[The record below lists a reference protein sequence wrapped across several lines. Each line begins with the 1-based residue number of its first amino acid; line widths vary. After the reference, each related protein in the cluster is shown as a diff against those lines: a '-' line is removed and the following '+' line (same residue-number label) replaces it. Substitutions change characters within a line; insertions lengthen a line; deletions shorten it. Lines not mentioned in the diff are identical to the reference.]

1 MALIKKLSVLI
12 FLLFSTIKLEAQELN
27 AQVVVNADLV
37 NQTNQQIFQTLEQ
50 SLNEFINTR
59 IWSTKPFLNR
69 ERITSSFLFTL
80 TSYSG
85 NQFKA
90 TLQVQSQR
98 PIFETNYDSPIINY
112 LDKEVVF
119 TYQEYQPLFYNQSE
133 FESNLVSIISFYV
146 YIILGLDADSFK
158 PFGGNPYFEQA
169 QQIVNLAQQTE
180 INAWK
185 PNAANR
191 RNRHEL
197 IDNLRSNTFREYRAT
212 LYQYHRKGLDEMISN
227 ADEGKR
233 AMMEAINNLE
243 SLFNRRPNA
252 FLLQLFF
259 DAKVDEIVNI
269 FSDGPKVNF
278 DEIISTLKKIAP
290 FFGARWKQIKS

>member
-212 LYQYHRKGLDEMISN
+212 LYQYHRKGLDEMVSN
-227 ADEGKR
+227 AEEGKR
-233 AMMEAINNLE
+233 VMMEAINNLE

-278 DEIISTLKKIAP
+278 DETNYT
-290 FFGARWKQIKS
+290 

>member
-1 MALIKKLSVLI
+1 MPQKII
-12 FLLFSTIKLEAQELN
+12 FFFIILLFCFKAPAQELN
-27 AQVVVNADLV
+27 AQVIVNADLV

-59 IWSTKPFLNR
+59 IWTTKPFLNR
-69 ERITSSFLFTL
+69 EKIACSFLFTL

-98 PIFETNYDSPIINY
+98 PIFETNYDSPILNY

-133 FESNLVSIISFYV
+133 FESNLVSTISYYV
-146 YIILGLDADSFK
+146 YIILGLDADSFE
-158 PFGGNPYFEQA
+158 PLGGSPYYEQA
-169 QQIVNLAQQTE
+169 QQIVNLAQQTD
-180 INAWK
+180 IAAWK
-185 PNAANR
+185 PNTSN
-191 RNRHEL
+191 RNRHDL
-197 IDNLRSNTFREYRAT
+197 IDNLRSNTFREFRTT
-212 LYQYHRKGLDEMISN
+212 LYQYHRKGLDQMITD
-227 ADEGKR
+227 ALAGK
-233 AMMEAINNLE
+233 EAIMSAINELQP
-243 SLFNRRPNA
+243 LFNRRPNA

-259 DAKVDEIVNI
+259 DAKVDEIVNL
-269 FSDGPKVNF
+269 FSDGPPVDFEQTNA
-278 DEIISTLKKIAP
+278 TLKKIAP

>member
-98 PIFETNYDSPIINY
+98 PIYETNYDSPIINY

-212 LYQYHRKGLDEMISN
+212 LYQYHRKGLDEMLSN
-227 ADEGKR
+227 AEEGKR

-290 FFGARWKQIKS
+290 FFGPRWKQIKS

>member
-212 LYQYHRKGLDEMISN
+212 LYQYHRKGLDEMLSN
-227 ADEGKR
+227 AEEGKR

-290 FFGARWKQIKS
+290 FFGPRWKQIKS

>member
-98 PIFETNYDSPIINY
+98 PIYETNYDLS
-112 LDKEVVF
+112 
-119 TYQEYQPLFYNQSE
+119 
-133 FESNLVSIISFYV
+133 
-146 YIILGLDADSFK
+146 
-158 PFGGNPYFEQA
+158 
-169 QQIVNLAQQTE
+169 
-180 INAWK
+180 
-185 PNAANR
+185 
-191 RNRHEL
+191 L
-197 IDNLRSNTFREYRAT
+197 I
-212 LYQYHRKGLDEMISN
+212 HI
-227 ADEGKR
+227 
-233 AMMEAINNLE
+233 
-243 SLFNRRPNA
+243 
-252 FLLQLFF
+252 
-259 DAKVDEIVNI
+259 
-269 FSDGPKVNF
+269 
-278 DEIISTLKKIAP
+278 
-290 FFGARWKQIKS
+290 

>member
-1 MALIKKLSVLI
+1 MPQKII
-12 FLLFSTIKLEAQELN
+12 FFFIILLCCFKAPAQELN
-27 AQVVVNADLV
+27 AQVIVNADLV

-59 IWSTKPFLNR
+59 IWTTKPFLNR
-69 ERITSSFLFTL
+69 EKIACSFLFTL

-98 PIFETNYDSPIINY
+98 PIFETNYDSPILNY

-133 FESNLVSIISFYV
+133 FESNLVSTISYYV
-146 YIILGLDADSFK
+146 YIILGLDADSFE
-158 PFGGNPYFEQA
+158 PLGGSPYYEQA
-169 QQIVNLAQQTE
+169 QQIVNLAQQTD
-180 INAWK
+180 IAAWK
-185 PNAANR
+185 PNTSN
-191 RNRHEL
+191 RNRHDL
-197 IDNLRSNTFREYRAT
+197 IDNLRSNTFREFRTT
-212 LYQYHRKGLDEMISN
+212 LYQYHRKGLDQMITD
-227 ADEGKR
+227 ALAGK
-233 AMMEAINNLE
+233 EAIMSAINELQP
-243 SLFNRRPNA
+243 LFNRRPNA

-259 DAKVDEIVNI
+259 DAKVDEIVNL
-269 FSDGPKVNF
+269 FSDGPPVDFEQTNA
-278 DEIISTLKKIAP
+278 TLKKIAP

>member
-98 PIFETNYDSPIINY
+98 PIYETNYDSPIINY

-212 LYQYHRKGLDEMISN
+212 LYQYHRKGLDEMVSN
-227 ADEGKR
+227 AEEGKR
-233 AMMEAINNLE
+233 VMMEAINNLE

-290 FFGARWKQIKS
+290 FFGPRWKQIKS

>member
-290 FFGARWKQIKS
+290 FFGPRWKQIKS

>member
-185 PNAANR
+185 PNAC
-191 RNRHEL
+191 L
-197 IDNLRSNTFREYRAT
+197 
-212 LYQYHRKGLDEMISN
+212 LYTSPSPR
-227 ADEGKR
+227 
-233 AMMEAINNLE
+233 
-243 SLFNRRPNA
+243 
-252 FLLQLFF
+252 
-259 DAKVDEIVNI
+259 DA
-269 FSDGPKVNF
+269 
-278 DEIISTLKKIAP
+278 
-290 FFGARWKQIKS
+290 

>member
-212 LYQYHRKGLDEMISN
+212 LYQYHRKGLDEMVSN
-227 ADEGKR
+227 AEEGKR
-233 AMMEAINNLE
+233 VMMEAINNLE

-290 FFGARWKQIKS
+290 FFGPRWKQIKS